1 MKTTTTKKQQ
11 HQSLNEKKVF
21 IKTHKKS
28 LQ

>member
-1 MKTTTTKKQQ
+1 MKKKTKKTTQ

-21 IKTHKKS
+21 VKTHKKH